1 LKNYKVTNLKTEVV
15 EYLNYDEILR
25 RKLINREFDLKY
37 SFEYISNT
45 PIIDKLNKVAYS
57 LLDIIVFFAMSLALG
72 CLFLE
77 ILTNLI

>member
-1 LKNYKVTNLKTEVV
+1 MKNYKVTNLKTEVV

-25 RKLINREFDLKY
+25 RKLISREFDIKY
-37 SFEYISNT
+37 SYEYISET

-57 LLDIIVFFAMSLALG
+57 LLDIIVFFAMSLGLG
-72 CLFLE
+72 VLFLE

>member
-25 RKLINREFDLKY
+25 RKLISREFDIKY
-37 SFEYISNT
+37 SYEYISET

-57 LLDIIVFFAMSLALG
+57 LLDIIVFFAMSLGLG
-72 CLFLE
+72 VLFLE